1 MIKTNIPN
9 AITLCNVFFGSCA
22 LVAVMDYRPDWAIW
36 LIFAAGLCD
45 FADGLVARWLG
56 VHSELGK
63 QLDSLADMISFGLVP
78 GAVMFKM
85 IYVGTQHSYA
95 LASIGFLVTVF
106 SALRLAIFN
115 LDTRQSDAFIGLATP
130 ASTMLVM
137 GTWMWV
143 EHYFCYFKYQNIFMI
158 MAVVVS
164 ALLVAPIPM
173 FSNKFKGSSFKGN
186 ELRYAFMV
194 ISLVGISVFHR
205 FAFAPIVLLYLAI
218 SFGQFAMSFL
228 KKSN

>member
-1 MIKTNIPN
+1 MYSRIE
-9 AITLCNVFFGSCA
+9 
-22 LVAVMDYRPDWAIW
+22 WAMW

-85 IYVGTQHSYA
+85 LYIGTNDFRW
-95 LASIGFLVTVF
+95 ASIGFLITVF

-115 LDTRQSDAFIGLATP
+115 LDTRQSDSFIGLATP

-143 EHYFCYFKYQNIFMI
+143 ENSFDYFKYQYLLMI
-158 MAVVVS
+158 MTVIVA
-164 ALLVAPIPM
+164 ALLVVPIPM
-173 FSNKFKGSSFKGN
+173 FSNKFKGSSLKGN
-186 ELRYAFMV
+186 ELRYLFLA
-194 ISLVGISVFHR
+194 ISVFGIAWQGR

-218 SFGQFAMSFL
+218 SFGQFFRSKM
-228 KKSN
+228 K

>member
-9 AITLCNVFFGSCA
+9 FITLCNVFLGSCA
-22 LVAVMDYRPDWAIW
+22 LVAVLYSRIEWAMW
-36 LIFAAGLCD
+36 LVFAAGICD

-78 GAVMFKM
+78 GAAMFKM
-85 IYVGTQHSYA
+85 IHIGTNDYRLSA
-95 LASIGFLVTVF
+95 IGFIITVF

-115 LDTRQSDAFIGLATP
+115 LDTKQSDAFMGLATP

-143 EHYFCYFKYQNIFMI
+143 DKSFDYFKYQYLLMLMTVIV
-158 MAVVVS
+158 A

-186 ELRYAFMV
+186 ELRYLFMA
-194 ISLVGISVFHR
+194 ISVIGIAWQGR
-205 FAFAPIVLLYLAI
+205 LAFAPIVLLYLTI
-218 SFGQFAMSFL
+218 SFTAFFKSKI
-228 KKSN
+228 KK